1 MSDDIIKIFWTN
13 VDWHRKN
20 KNIPWSAFYSG
31 YDGVKKM
38 RNYELNAT
46 LKKVQE
52 IADKLDIDDYAILF
66 ERVDEQ

>member
-1 MSDDIIKIFWTN
+1 MEKDIMKIFWTN
-13 VDWHRKN
+13 VDWHRRN

-31 YDGVKKM
+31 ADGVNKM
-38 RNYELNAT
+38 KNHELNAT

-66 ERVDEQ
+66 EKDDSE

>member
-13 VDWHRKN
+13 VDWHRRN

-31 YDGVKKM
+31 NDDVKKM

-52 IADKLDIDDYAILF
+52 IANKLDIDDYTILF
-66 ERVDEQ
+66 EKDDSE